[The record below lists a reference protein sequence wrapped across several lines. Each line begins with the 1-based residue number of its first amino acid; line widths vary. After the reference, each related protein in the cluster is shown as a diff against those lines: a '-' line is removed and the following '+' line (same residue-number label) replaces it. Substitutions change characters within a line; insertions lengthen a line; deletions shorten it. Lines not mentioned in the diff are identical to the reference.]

1 MPRRPLLLLIL
12 GVIAAVGI
20 TADLT
25 WRHSTKPR
33 FAVEVD
39 GQVVG
44 ALREPELAASIL
56 EAVESQITPELQVH
70 VNPAEKLNL
79 RPLAAGERMPMASAQ
94 DIKQALIK
102 TIPELKQAVA
112 ITVDG
117 IDVVAVASE
126 EDAEAVR
133 DQILETYR
141 ATVLS
146 DASHVE
152 ELTFQEKLEFRPKMV
167 AEDSIRTVEEA
178 ISILRYGTDKLITYE
193 VQSGDTS
200 WDIARNYDITTEQ
213 LAVANPGV
221 DLELLQIGQALN
233 ITYREPYVHTVSVSK
248 RVVTEGIPFQEQTV
262 EDPNL
267 WPWQYEIVTPGE
279 WGQRELVIREY
290 KEDGK
295 TVKTEVLENRVLS
308 EPKIQV
314 AKVGTKQIPE
324 LGSGSLV
331 YPVVGVLTS
340 NFGPRWGSWH
350 NGIDIGAHSGTPI
363 LAADSGMVT
372 YRGWY
377 GNYGYMV
384 KIDHGNGMVTLYAHL
399 SGFNVQ
405 LGDTVQKGA
414 VIGYVGNTGY
424 STGPHLHFEVHVD
437 GSPVNPLN
445 YYQ

>member
-1 MPRRPLLLLIL
+1 VPRRPLLLLVL
-12 GVIAAVGI
+12 GVITAVGI

-25 WRHSTKPR
+25 WRYSTKPR

-44 ALREPELAASIL
+44 ALREPELAANVL

-79 RPLAAGERMPMASAQ
+79 RPLASGERMKMASAQ
-94 DIKQALIK
+94 DIKKALIQS
-102 TIPELKQAVA
+102 IPEMKEAVA

-117 IDVVAVASE
+117 VDVVAVATE
-126 EDAEAVR
+126 EDAAAVR

-141 ATVLS
+141 ATVLQ
-146 DASHVE
+146 DADVE
-152 ELTFQEKLEFRPKMV
+152 HLAFQEKLEFRPKAV
-167 AEDSIRTVEEA
+167 PEDRIRTVEEA
-178 ISILRYGTDKLITYE
+178 INILRYGTDKLITYE
-193 VQSGDTS
+193 VQSGDTG
-200 WDIARNYDITTEQ
+200 WDIARSYDITTEQ
-213 LAVANPGV
+213 LAAANPGV
-221 DLELLQIGQALN
+221 DLELLQIGQTLN

-248 RVVTEGIPFQEQTV
+248 RIVTEGIPFREETV

-279 WGQRELVIREY
+279 WGLRELVIREY

-295 TVKTEVLENRVLS
+295 TVKTEVLENRVLA
-308 EPKIQV
+308 EPKVQV
-314 AKVGTKQIPE
+314 AKMGTKQIPE

-340 NFGPRWGSWH
+340 NYGPRWGGWH
-350 NGIDIGAHSGTPI
+350 NGIDIGAHTGTPI

-372 YRGWY
+372 FRGWS
-377 GNYGYMV
+377 GNYGYMI

-399 SGFNVQ
+399 SAFNVQ
-405 LGDTVQKGA
+405 LGDTVQKGQ

-424 STGPHLHFEVHVD
+424 STGPHLHFEVHVN
-437 GSPVNPLN
+437 GTPVNPLN